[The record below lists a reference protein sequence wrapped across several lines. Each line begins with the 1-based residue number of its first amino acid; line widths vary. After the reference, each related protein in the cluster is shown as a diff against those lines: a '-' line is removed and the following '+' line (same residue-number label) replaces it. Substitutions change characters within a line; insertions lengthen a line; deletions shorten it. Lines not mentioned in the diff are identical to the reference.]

1 MRGDE
6 GGAGEG
12 DRAAGRLSGW
22 VAFIFCFVL
31 FPAGLVLTVLR
42 SHLDGQAERQRA
54 EAFRR
59 LEERLDLLEPSQRD
73 AFFWHALLKRIWLE
87 AARDPAPVSRLARS
101 LAELKKQFPGSCR
114 FVVWDGRGTLQE
126 GLTDVRG
133 YRHGLART
141 WTALRAVTLAG
152 RGRRGRR
159 GKQATRGVAATGA
172 VAGDPMGLPEVGGQL
187 PVLRS
192 ILGNILVPAHL
203 RFPFLPGT
211 LGSVILADSHRDRS
225 HCWFHVDDRLGLLVF
240 LRWEAVRGHLGLRT
254 MAARLQNR
262 APAGH
267 GVGYALSAGRR
278 QIRVP
283 PGFPWREEIELALGA
298 FDNTSE
304 PLQETPH
311 LLLAIRPMED
321 GIHGFAWAF
330 RHRVLTDRGLAA
342 GRVAAWLVLGLMPLI
357 VLSWGALVRGWEFSF
372 PLRWQ
377 LAGLFLFAAGLP
389 LVMLAF
395 LGHDYLLNKE
405 AAWREEARRDA
416 AQVLRTFD
424 GRFRRMR
431 DRLESGLGSLLAG
444 LDARHQAGE
453 MPAGWRA
460 RLVEGLATLSPTEF
474 YLVSSQS
481 RVVAS
486 HRLAGW
492 GGPKFATN
500 HLAMVGYDFL
510 RFFNGQMTGPRE
522 RIQSYEQ
529 QGFYVGTAGILG
541 IALGRLGAIHLMD
554 FGAEKKWTCWDIIG
568 DASRRAFGYLLIVF
582 WSEDRMQELF
592 LREFLPRVA
601 GNRNG
606 ISVVARLGDGGFLCS
621 PGFPA
626 LADVS
631 RIFPGSDEPRGK
643 VRDFRDR
650 SGQPFLGVGQFG
662 QEMPAVA
669 LGAFHP
675 LAPLAARRR
684 ALLARLVGFGA
695 ASLALA
701 LAIGQL
707 LARQF
712 LRPLG
717 GFDQAVRTIEARR
730 FRFRLPEGE
739 DDEFGR
745 LNATL
750 NRTLASLEELDLGRV
765 VQASLLPPGH
775 FRHHGV
781 AVYGRCETM
790 TELGGDYF
798 DFFPIDDRRCG
809 VIMGDVA
816 GHGVPAALVMAFAKA
831 GVELAGPA
839 RASPDTLLEFLH
851 GLFQAGRRDPA
862 GPPGAGIPGQAG
874 GLPRAMTM
882 QCAIADG
889 GTGRVRLANAGH
901 CYPVV
906 VRAATGE
913 AAFVPLQGCPLG
925 VVRKPR
931 FPVVTL
937 DLAPGDLL
945 VLYSDGF
952 AEAPLKA
959 GGQFGFPR
967 LLDLV
972 RSCRGPDDDPE
983 AVCRRVW
990 EGHRRLIREATD
1002 DLSMMVMVAAGA
1014 GGRT

>member
-1 MRGDE
+1 MREDGR
-6 GGAGEG
+6 GFGAG
-12 DRAAGRLSGW
+12 DRAAAGRLPAWIGF
-22 VAFIFCFVL
+22 VFCFVL
-31 FPAGLVLTVLR
+31 FPAGLVLTALH
-42 SHLDGQAERQRA
+42 SHLDGQEERQRT

-59 LEERLDLLEPSQRD
+59 LEERLDLLEPCQRD
-73 AFFWHALLKRIWLE
+73 AFFWHALLKRIWLD
-87 AARDPAPVSRLARS
+87 AARDPAPVTRLARS
-101 LAELKKQFPGSCR
+101 LMELKKRFPGCGR

-133 YRHGLART
+133 YRHGLSRT

-152 RGRRGRR
+152 RGDRGRRGRR
-159 GKQATRGVAATGA
+159 TARGMTATG
-172 VAGDPMGLPEVGGQL
+172 AGDPMGLPEVSGRL
-187 PVLRS
+187 AVLRS

-225 HCWFHVDDRLGLLVF
+225 HCWYHVDDRLGMLVF
-240 LRWEAVRGHLGLRT
+240 LRWEAVRGHIGLRT
-254 MAARLQNR
+254 MAARLQAR

-267 GVGYALSAGRR
+267 GVGYALNAGRR
-278 QIRVP
+278 RIHVP

-330 RHRVLTDRGLAA
+330 RHRVLTDRGLVA
-342 GRVAAWLVLGLMPLI
+342 GRVAAWLVLVLLPLTA
-357 VLSWGALVRGWEFSF
+357 LSWASLVRGWEFSF
-372 PLRWQ
+372 PLRGQ
-377 LAGLFLFAAGLP
+377 LAGVFLFATGLP

-405 AAWREEARRDA
+405 ATWREQARRDA

-431 DRLESGLGSLLAG
+431 DRLESGLGRLLAG
-444 LDARHQAGE
+444 LEARNLAGE
-453 MPAGWRA
+453 MSAGWRA
-460 RLVEGLATLSPTEF
+460 RLVEGLAGLSPTEF

-481 RVVAS
+481 RVLAS
-486 HRLAGW
+486 HLLAGW

-510 RFFNGQMTGPRE
+510 RFFNGQMTGHGEGIR
-522 RIQSYEQ
+522 SYEQ
-529 QGFYVGTAGILG
+529 QGFHVGTSGILG

-554 FGAEKKWTCWDIIG
+554 FGAEQKWTCWDIIG

-582 WSEDRMQELF
+582 WSESRMQELF

-606 ISVVARLGDGGFLCS
+606 ISVVARLGDGGMLRS

-631 RIFPGSDEPRGK
+631 RVFPDSDEPRGK
-643 VRDFRDR
+643 VREFRDR
-650 SGQPFLGVGQFG
+650 SGQPFLGVGQLG
-662 QEMPAVA
+662 QEMPAVG

-675 LAPLAARRR
+675 LAPLEARRR
-684 ALLARLVGFGA
+684 VLFARLVGFGV

-701 LAIGQL
+701 VGIGQL

-750 NRTLASLEELDLGRV
+750 NQTLASLEELDLGRV
-765 VQASLLPPGH
+765 VQNSLLPPGH
-775 FRHHGV
+775 FRHQGF
-781 AVYGRCETM
+781 AVFGRCETM
-790 TELGGDYF
+790 TDLGGDYF
-798 DFFPIDDRRCG
+798 DFFPIDERRCG
-809 VIMGDVA
+809 VILGDVA

-839 RASPDTLLEFLH
+839 RASPDTLLQSLH
-851 GLFQAGRRDPA
+851 GLFQAGRHRDPA
-862 GPPGAGIPGQAG
+862 GPPGAGAPGLAR

-889 GTGRVRLANAGH
+889 GTGRVWLANAGH
-901 CYPVV
+901 CYPVL

-913 AAFVPLQGCPLG
+913 ADFVAVHGCPLG
-925 VVRKPR
+925 VVRKAR

-937 DLAPGDLL
+937 DLEPGDLL

-952 AEAPLKA
+952 AEAPLEA
-959 GGQFGFPR
+959 GDQFGFPR

-972 RSCRGPDDDPE
+972 RSCRGSDGDPE

-990 EGHRRLIREATD
+990 EGHRHLIREATD
-1002 DLSMMVMVAAGA
+1002 DLSLVVMVAVGP
-1014 GGRT
+1014 GGRA

>member
-1 MRGDE
+1 MREDGRE
-6 GGAGEG
+6 AGAGDG
-12 DRAAGRLSGW
+12 AAGRLPGW
-22 VAFIFCFVL
+22 IAFVFCFVL
-31 FPAGLVLTVLR
+31 FPAGLVLTALR

-54 EAFRR
+54 EAFRQ
-59 LEERLDLLEPSQRD
+59 LEERLDLLEPCQRD
-73 AFFWHALLKRIWLE
+73 AFFWHAMLKRIWLD
-87 AARDPAPVSRLARS
+87 AARDSTPVSRLARS
-101 LAELKKQFPGSCR
+101 LAELKKRFPGCCR

-141 WTALRAVTLAG
+141 LEALRAVTLASRGG
-152 RGRRGRR
+152 RGRRGKRSA
-159 GKQATRGVAATGA
+159 GGMAATGA
-172 VAGDPMGLPEVGGQL
+172 GVGDPMGLPEVSGRL

-192 ILGNILVPAHL
+192 MLGNILVPAHL
-203 RFPFLPGT
+203 RLPFLPGT

-225 HCWFHVDDRLGLLVF
+225 HCWYHVDDRLGLLVF

-254 MAARLQNR
+254 MAARLQDR

-267 GVGYALSAGRR
+267 GVGYALTAGRR
-278 QIRVP
+278 RIHVP
-283 PGFPWREEIELALGA
+283 PGFPWRGEIERALAA

-330 RHRVLTDRGLAA
+330 RHRVLPDRGLVE
-342 GRVAAWLVLGLMPLI
+342 GRVAAWLVLVLLPLT
-357 VLSWGALVRGWEFSF
+357 VLSWASLVRGWEFSF
-372 PLRWQ
+372 PLRGQ
-377 LAGLFLFAAGLP
+377 LAGLFLFATGLP

-405 AAWREEARRDA
+405 AAWREQARRDA

-431 DRLESGLGSLLAG
+431 DRLESDLARLLAG
-444 LDARHQAGE
+444 LDARNQPGE
-453 MPAGWRA
+453 MSAGWRA

-481 RVVAS
+481 RVLAS
-486 HRLAGW
+486 HLLAGW
-492 GGPKFATN
+492 GGARYTTS

-510 RFFNGQMTGPRE
+510 RFFNGQMTGPHE
-522 RIQSYEQ
+522 RIRSYEQ
-529 QGFYVGTAGILG
+529 QGFHVGTSGILSV
-541 IALGRLGAIHLMD
+541 ALGRLGAIHPMD
-554 FGAEKKWTCWDIIG
+554 FGAEQKWTCWDIVG

-582 WSEDRMQELF
+582 WSEGRMQELF

-601 GNRNG
+601 GNRSG
-606 ISVVARLGDGGFLCS
+606 ISMVARLGDGGMLRS

-626 LADVS
+626 LADVA
-631 RIFPGSDEPRGK
+631 RVFPDSDEPRGK
-643 VRDFRDR
+643 VREFRDR
-650 SGQPFLGVGQFG
+650 SGQPFLGVGQLG
-662 QEMPAVA
+662 QEMPAVG
-669 LGAFHP
+669 LGAFYP
-675 LAPLAARRR
+675 LAPLEARRR
-684 ALLARLVGFGA
+684 ALLARLVGFGVV
-695 ASLALA
+695 SLALA
-701 LAIGQL
+701 LGIGQL

-750 NRTLASLEELDLGRV
+750 NQALASLEELDLGRV

-775 FRHHGV
+775 FRHHGF

-798 DFFPIDDRRCG
+798 DFFPVDERRCG
-809 VIMGDVA
+809 VVLGDVA

-839 RASPDTLLEFLH
+839 RASPDTLLQTLH
-851 GLFQAGRRDPA
+851 GLFQAGRRNPA
-862 GPPGAGIPGQAG
+862 GPPGDGPPGRTG

-889 GTGRVRLANAGH
+889 GTGRVWLANAGH
-901 CYPVV
+901 CFPIV
-906 VRAATGE
+906 VRAVTGDAE
-913 AAFVPLQGCPLG
+913 FVTLHGCPLG
-925 VVRKPR
+925 LVRKAR

-952 AEAPLKA
+952 AEAPLKE
-959 GGQFGFPR
+959 GGLFGFPR

-972 RSCRGPDDDPE
+972 RSCRGSDGNPE

-990 EGHRRLIREATD
+990 EEHRRLIREATD
-1002 DLSMMVMVAAGA
+1002 DLSLVVMVAVGP
-1014 GGRT
+1014 GGSD